1 MRHTLASRLLAVLA
15 AALLLSGAGG
25 AADLDAL
32 LFHGGAAGSTGSS
45 PHFEAAGTTGH
56 HADRCL
62 LVLRLASGTRAPAV
76 ALSRRF
82 ESLPTRAGSRR
93 PATAPDR
100 HDPALHQESRAPPSV
115 LA

>member
-1 MRHTLASRLLAVLA
+1 MRRTLASRLFAALA

-32 LFHGGAAGSTGSS
+32 LFHGRAAGTAASP
-45 PHFEAAGTTGH
+45 PHFEAAGTTSH

-62 LVLRLASGTRAPAV
+62 LVLRLASGARASAV
-76 ALSRRF
+76 SLSRRF
-82 ESLPTRAGSRR
+82 ESLQTHAGSRR
-93 PATAPDR
+93 PATAPQR